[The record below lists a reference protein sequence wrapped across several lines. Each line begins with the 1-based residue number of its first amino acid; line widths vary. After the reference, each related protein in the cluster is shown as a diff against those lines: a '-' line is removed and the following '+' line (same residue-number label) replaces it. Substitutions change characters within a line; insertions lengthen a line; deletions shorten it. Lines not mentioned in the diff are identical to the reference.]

1 MSKIKTTKVSA
12 KKAPAT
18 PPEWKGGKIVLAAPT
33 KPLRGDGH
41 ARRSFRLDCPAGE
54 LGALIWFVDKLGGY
68 MGCHSTKTASGG
80 QCISPEAYSLWE
92 RHRFFWMAEHK
103 NDLAARREARVGPAR
118 DKARRRD
125 KGIKK
130 AAAMGGYSAQDLKD
144 KLQKMKSILKDEN
157 QEAFALAVI
166 GGADQWL
173 IEAMTLEMK
182 FSEYGVE
189 DVGAFFKPI
198 YDKGSSNGI
207 GRTSF
212 WLAVARAIEMGL
224 YKNVPKLTRKLNLY
238 PRTKDEF
245 LIVAREILPRFQHV
259 KELGICF
266 NLNNG
271 RSIDASSAELPV
283 MPKLV
288 RLEFSVYA
296 NHEFTLRL
304 EALEKQPAL
313 KECVV
318 SNAQSL
324 DIAENQE
331 PVAERVRFTIPH
343 YVSCRGTV
351 VARILIQS
359 FSKSYK
365 PSFKEGPQ
373 HLELGGFEGMTES
386 QAALFAESNLPIE
399 IGGNTLETLTPEA
412 AAQFNK
418 HRAELILKRDFS
430 SVNLNPKILAVVAEN
445 RAGDLSLDIGDGN
458 ITEEL
463 AAALSAFKG
472 ERLKI
477 KASHELGEKA
487 ATQLSRINANLTL
500 IDHINSTFPRLRIK
514 KSAAEI
520 LSQRHGK
527 LTMRHSLGE
536 GAGSMYGAEPLMAIE
551 AIEVLAKRP
560 DFDLGIYRFRR
571 FEKKTKGATQYW
583 EVQVQCDSESSFFK
597 AIVTYG
603 VVGGVVRN
611 GRITFKEYRLHE
623 DFNKLLEQ
631 KKAQGFMEVNL
642 GAV

>member
-1 MSKIKTTKVSA
+1 MSKIKNAKVSA

-18 PPEWKGGKIVLAAPT
+18 PPEWKGGKIVLAAPA
-33 KPLRGDGH
+33 KPLRGHGH

-54 LGALIWFVDKLGGY
+54 LGARIWFVDKLGGY
-68 MGCHSTKTASGG
+68 HSTKTGG
-80 QCISPEAYSLWE
+80 LCISPEAYSLWE

-125 KGIKK
+125 KGLKK

-144 KLQKMKSILKDEN
+144 KLQKMESILKDEN
-157 QEAFALAVI
+157 QEAFALALI

-173 IEAMTLEMK
+173 IEAMTLGMK
-182 FSEYGVE
+182 FRECGVE
-189 DVGAFFKPI
+189 DVGPFFKPI
-198 YDKGSSNGI
+198 YDKRSSNGI

-224 YKNVPKLTRKLNLY
+224 YKNVPKLIRELDLY

-288 RLEFSVYA
+288 RLEFDRYG

-318 SNAQSL
+318 RNVQSL

-331 PVAERVRFTIPH
+331 PVAERVRFTIPP
-343 YVSCRGTV
+343 YTSCRGTV

-359 FSKSYK
+359 FSKPYN
-365 PSFKEGPQ
+365 PSFEKDPQ
-373 HLELGGFEGMTES
+373 YLQLAGFEGMTES

-418 HRAELILKRDFS
+418 HRAELILS
-430 SVNLNPKILAVVAEN
+430 SENLNPKILAVVAEN
-445 RAGDLSLDIGDGN
+445 RAGDLSLDIGSGN

-500 IDHINSTFPRLRIK
+500 IAPIGRIIPGLRIK